1 MRAGDASRLAEVH
14 AQAWKETYVGMLSD
28 EFLAGITAE
37 SRLPGWERLTG
48 DPEAM
53 VRHWVAD
60 DDGTVV
66 GFAGVRPMAAD
77 AVREHE
83 LWGLYVLQSHQK
95 QGLGRA
101 LLRAALDG
109 RPASLWVAAEN
120 ANAIAFYEHVGFALD
135 GTREV
140 VADWEDL
147 VELRMIR

>member
-37 SRLPGWERLTG
+37 SRLPMWQQGASMLA
-48 DPEAM
+48 AM
-53 VRHWVAD
+53 ARHWVAD
-60 DDGTVV
+60 DDGLII
-66 GFAGVRPMAAD
+66 GFAGVRPLPAD
-77 AVREHE
+77 AVRQHE

-95 QGLGRA
+95 QGLGKA

-120 ANAIAFYEHVGFALD
+120 ANAIAFYEHEGFALD